1 MKTVLVKT
9 VLVTRAIATL
19 ALLGVSMAATTLY
32 AEPGTERGAVAP
44 TATKDIVATAVEAGH
59 FKTLVKALEAAGLA
73 ETLKG
78 KGPFTVFA
86 PSDEAFARL
95 PSGTLDNLLKPE
107 NKEKLKAVL
116 LMHVV
121 PGNLLIADM
130 KKVKDATTSG
140 GAKVEVTHH
149 LLTGVHIG
157 TAKDMAHVENSDI
170 HASNGVVHVIDKV
183 ILP

>member
-1 MKTVLVKT
+1 MKSVFVI
-9 VLVTRAIATL
+9 RAIVMV
-19 ALLGVSMAATTLY
+19 ALIGVSMAATNVY
-32 AEPGTERGAVAP
+32 AEPGGERTAVAP
-44 TATKDIVATAVEAGH
+44 PATKNVVATAVEAGQ
-59 FKTLVKALEAAGLA
+59 FKTLARALEAAGLT

-86 PSDEAFARL
+86 PSDEAFAKL

-107 NKEKLKAVL
+107 NKEKLKAIL

-121 PGNLLIADM
+121 PEDLLIADV
-130 KKVKDATTSG
+130 KKIKEVKTAG
-140 GAKVEVTHH
+140 GANLEVTHH

-157 TAKDMAHVENSDI
+157 TAKEMAHVQNSDI
-170 HASNGVVHVIDKV
+170 HASNGVIHVIDKV

>member
-1 MKTVLVKT
+1 MKSFL
-9 VLVTRAIATL
+9 LIRAVAMMAMI
-19 ALLGVSMAATTLY
+19 GVSMAATSAY
-32 AEPGTERGAVAP
+32 AEPGSGRAP
-44 TATKDIVATAVEAGH
+44 GSKEATKDVVATAVEAGH
-59 FKTLVKALEAAGLA
+59 FKTLAKAIEAAGLV

-86 PSDEAFARL
+86 PSDDAFAKL

-107 NKEKLKAVL
+107 NKDKLKAIL

-121 PGNLLIADM
+121 PEELVIADV
-130 KKVKDATTSG
+130 KKIKEAKTAG
-140 GAKVEVTHH
+140 GAKLEVTHH

-157 TAKDMAHVENSDI
+157 TPKVMAHVQNSDI
-170 HASNGVVHVIDKV
+170 HATNGVIHVIDKV

>member
-1 MKTVLVKT
+1 MKNMLLTC
-9 VLVTRAIATL
+9 AIAML
-19 ALLGVSMAATTLY
+19 ALCGVSMVATNAY
-32 AEPGTERGAVAP
+32 AEPGSERAAG
-44 TATKDIVATAVEAGH
+44 TTGATKDIVATAAEAGH

-86 PSDEAFARL
+86 PSDEAFAKL
-95 PSGTLDNLLKPE
+95 PSGTLENLLKPE

-121 PGNLLIADM
+121 PEDLLIADV
-130 KKVKDATTSG
+130 KKIKDAKTAA
-140 GAKVEVTHH
+140 GAKLNVTYH

-157 TAKDMAHVENSDI
+157 TAKEMAHVQNSDI
-170 HASNGVVHVIDKV
+170 HASNGVIHVIDKV

>member
-1 MKTVLVKT
+1 MKSLLVI
-9 VLVTRAIATL
+9 RAIAMM
-19 ALLGVSMAATTLY
+19 ALIGVSMAATTVH
-32 AEPGTERGAVAP
+32 AEPDSGRATGAP
-44 TATKDIVATAVEAGH
+44 GATQDVVTTAVEAGH
-59 FKTLVKALEAAGLA
+59 FKTLAKALEAAGLV

-86 PSDEAFARL
+86 PSDEAFAQL

-107 NKEKLKAVL
+107 NKEKLKAIL

-121 PGNLLIADM
+121 PEDLLIADV
-130 KKVKDATTSG
+130 KKIKEVKTVG
-140 GAKVEVTHH
+140 GAKLEVTHR

-157 TAKDMAHVENSDI
+157 TPKEMVHVQNSDI
-170 HASNGVVHVIDKV
+170 HASNGVIHVIDRV

>member
-1 MKTVLVKT
+1 MNRVFVMYATVM
-9 VLVTRAIATL
+9 L
-19 ALLGVSMAATTLY
+19 ALCGVSMDATRVH
-32 AEPGTERGAVAP
+32 AEPGPERASGTPGV
-44 TATKDIVATAVEAGH
+44 TKDVVVTAVEAGH
-59 FKTLVKALEAAGLA
+59 FKTLAKALEAAGLV

-86 PSDEAFARL
+86 PSDEAFAQL
-95 PSGTLDNLLKPE
+95 PSGALDDLLKPE

-121 PGNLLIADM
+121 PGDLLIADV
-130 KKVKDATTSG
+130 KKTKDLTTVG
-140 GAKVEVTHH
+140 GTKVAVTHN

-157 TAKDMAHVENSDI
+157 TAKEMAHVQNSDI
-170 HASNGVVHVIDKV
+170 HASNGVIHIIDKV

>member
-1 MKTVLVKT
+1 MKSALIICGIGMV
-9 VLVTRAIATL
+9 
-19 ALLGVSMAATTLY
+19 ALLAVSMVATNVN
-32 AEPGTERGAVAP
+32 AEPGIEQGAGARG
-44 TATKDIVATAVEAGH
+44 ATKDVVATAVEAGH
-59 FKTLVKALEAAGLA
+59 FKTLVKALEAAGLV

-86 PSDEAFARL
+86 PSDEAFAKL
-95 PSGTLDNLLKPE
+95 PSGTVENLLKPE

-121 PGNLLIADM
+121 PEDLLIADV
-130 KKVKDATTSG
+130 KKIKEAKTVG
-140 GAKVEVTHH
+140 GAKVDVTYN

-157 TAKDMAHVENSDI
+157 TAKEKAHVQNSDI
-170 HASNGVVHVIDKV
+170 HATNGVIHVIDKV

>member
-1 MKTVLVKT
+1 MKTILF
-9 VLVTRAIATL
+9 TRAIAML
-19 ALLGVSMAATTLY
+19 ALLGVSMAATKLY
-32 AEPGTERGAVAP
+32 AEPGAGRPAVAP
-44 TATKDIVATAVEAGH
+44 APVATKDVVATALEAGH
-59 FKTLVKALEAAGLA
+59 FQTLAKALEAAGLI

-86 PSDEAFARL
+86 PSDEAFAKL

-121 PGNLLIADM
+121 PEDLLIADVKKM
-130 KKVKDATTSG
+130 KQAKTAG
-140 GAKVEVTHH
+140 GVTVDVTYNF
-149 LLTGVHIG
+149 LTGVHIG
-157 TAKDMAHVENSDI
+157 TAKEMSHVQNSDI
-170 HASNGVVHVIDKV
+170 HASNGVIHVIDTV